1 MKKSNVFFLFHLVC
15 VVLFFTNCSGSDEL
29 LNVLTVNRSVDDI
42 QSQPAQGYRSNAN
55 SSYHVTIEDA
65 SKFASAIRHKQ
76 DFTID
81 VYTQDCDT
89 LLYLVNYKSGWLI
102 VAGDKRVNPIVA
114 ESDSNTISLN
124 SPNKNFL
131 AWLYNYA
138 GEISRIVRDDKE
150 LENEHTEL
158 WSKISPKR
166 TKEIRTTRSEE
177 DYRWAV
183 VEDVYC
189 DSETYSDIIPHL
201 ISTKWG
207 QGLPWNVKL
216 PYDNSAGNKCY
227 TGCTAVAFAQ
237 MVYYMHYF
245 LGKPTSLYHDI
256 SISSSS
262 ISGATTNIGFLRSGY
277 TPVSDHWN
285 DMAQTA
291 YGIGNTTYVGDL
303 MLDIGNRL
311 GMSYSGTGSSSSLS
325 QSVAANY
332 DLTYT
337 HSSYNY
343 QTIKNDL
350 QNSKPVNIT
359 AFTSDGSGHSWI
371 IDGIGK
377 KTRHFVI
384 SKHFEYTENWMYESE
399 WFYTFD
405 ELRARYH
412 VNSEYDY
419 IEEDGGTSTTE
430 LLRMNWGWDGS
441 YDNGYYSTYPSDSW
455 AGGGYVFNN
464 NKFINYDFR

>member
-150 LENEHTEL
+150 QENEHTEL

-183 VEDVYC
+183 VEDV
-189 DSETYSDIIPHL
+189 L
-201 ISTKWG
+201 
-207 QGLPWNVKL
+207 KL
-216 PYDNSAGNKCY
+216 PYDNS
-227 TGCTAVAFAQ
+227 
-237 MVYYMHYF
+237 
-245 LGKPTSLYHDI
+245 
-256 SISSSS
+256 
-262 ISGATTNIGFLRSGY
+262 R
-277 TPVSDHWN
+277 
-285 DMAQTA
+285 
-291 YGIGNTTYVGDL
+291 
-303 MLDIGNRL
+303 
-311 GMSYSGTGSSSSLS
+311 
-325 QSVAANY
+325 
-332 DLTYT
+332 
-337 HSSYNY
+337 
-343 QTIKNDL
+343 
-350 QNSKPVNIT
+350 NS
-359 AFTSDGSGHSWI
+359 
-371 IDGIGK
+371 
-377 KTRHFVI
+377 
-384 SKHFEYTENWMYESE
+384 
-399 WFYTFD
+399 
-405 ELRARYH
+405 
-412 VNSEYDY
+412 
-419 IEEDGGTSTTE
+419 
-430 LLRMNWGWDGS
+430 
-441 YDNGYYSTYPSDSW
+441 
-455 AGGGYVFNN
+455 
-464 NKFINYDFR
+464 